1 MARFLVMDLQSP
13 ACERRPLSSSEAA
26 FELGV
31 CERTLRRYIASDRI
45 RHHRLP
51 GGHYRIPAEAIDE
64 FWAANEKA
72 RAPAALPDR
81 DQHGGH
87 TAPSRRPAARRS
99 PPLGREP
106 APSYDLSPEHL
117 AQLRARVAAN
127 PSR

>member
-1 MARFLVMDLQSP
+1 MDFGSARPRQ
-13 ACERRPLSSSEAA
+13 PLSSSEAA
-26 FELGV
+26 RALGV

-51 GGHYRIPAEAIDE
+51 GGQYRIPAEAIDE

-72 RAPAALPDR
+72 RAPRSLPDR
-81 DQHGGH
+81 DEHRGRPV
-87 TAPSRRPAARRS
+87 ASRRPAARRAA
-99 PPLGREP
+99 PLGREQ
-106 APSYDLSPEHL
+106 APLYDLSPEHM

>member
-1 MARFLVMDLQSP
+1 MDLSSRS
-13 ACERRPLSSSEAA
+13 RRPLSSSEAA
-26 FELGV
+26 VALGV

-72 RAPAALPDR
+72 STQAP
-81 DQHGGH
+81 
-87 TAPSRRPAARRS
+87 TPSRQCAGDAGPVTARRPVARRS
-99 PPLGREP
+99 PPLGQEQPRG
-106 APSYDLSPEHL
+106 YDLSPEHL
-117 AQLRARVAAN
+117 AELRARVASN